1 MHFMNSLIAPFQNA
15 VSRCR
20 STALAGS
27 ALALAAVGAPVAWA
41 QDSRS
46 QIEEVLVVAEKRTEN
61 LQEVPTAVSAFSQD
75 FLEDIGSYELKDAAN
90 FAPNVTIR
98 EQSGSNVNYAFGM
111 RGVALG
117 DPVLTVDSP
126 IGLYV
131 DGVYLGRQ
139 AGTAIDNIEI
149 ERMEV
154 LRGPQGTL
162 YGRNS
167 VGGAINLIT
176 RKPSGE
182 FGLRNR
188 LTLGSDQIRNQLR
201 VDFGLSEGL
210 AAQVNLL
217 YASRD
222 GSLDVYN
229 RYGPEP
235 ADIANTAASDSAQNA
250 TPETEVDSKDQTG
263 ARLAL
268 NWDVGDSFSADFNV
282 SYAKAEGLTDNH
294 QLVQVGSAALRSDL
308 YPVFNSLA
316 LLATQ
321 ERQDGIANL
330 VFSTEESTEIAGA
343 SLSMDWEMGNGMRLK
358 SITAYR
364 SYEGLKGNLD
374 VNPAIGLDV
383 VSARAVSSS
392 PGATY
397 AYVGPT
403 TTTFVAALGQLGART
418 SRGVVVDP
426 QDLLGGGWTT
436 VGNPVPEGTLVS
448 VFRSGRE
455 SEQSQISQEFQLSGD
470 IGERA
475 DFVAGL
481 YYFAEE
487 ADERN
492 PQVSLSPGLFYAGI
506 VGGGLPQVFGS
517 LATTPTRLA
526 LIDDEKDA
534 YSNDVNTDPGSHG
547 ACGGTLIS
555 EDEYDDVNNPD
566 TDVSGPAGRALSGTA
581 LINYLGPCFNSSVI
595 GGNPGFVY
603 GTDNTALAV
612 YGHVRY
618 QLSEQLDLGVG
629 LRYTQDTREGYLHTA
644 ANGSTDSATGERLGD
659 KERLTG
665 EDDYD
670 KLDFSVSLAYQA
682 NEDLNFYGKVASGY
696 RSGGFNVRAAS
707 ADRFKKPVEAENLL
721 SFELGMKSEFGDGRG
736 RLNAA
741 VFHAQYTDRQISQF
755 EAGIYGATS
764 VISNAGEVSNSGVE
778 VELTLLPVDG
788 LTWNL
793 NVGVVDVSIDKW
805 NEDITAPTTC
815 DGTMIAVGTANADV
829 TACRWPAYSPEFN
842 WSTVL
847 RYDFEPFAL
856 GQLSVVLDANYQDA
870 FTSVAGQDPDVSV
883 TAIGDE
889 RTLVGAR
896 VSMSD
901 IALGPGKAT
910 VSLWGENIL
919 DEEYKEFPIDFG
931 AYALAAYGREPSFG
945 LDLQYEF

>member
-1 MHFMNSLIAPFQNA
+1 MNSLIAPFQNA
-15 VSRCR
+15 VAHCR
-20 STALAGS
+20 RSAALAGS

-46 QIEEVLVVAEKRTEN
+46 QIEEVVVIAEKRTEN

-75 FLEDIGSYELKDAAN
+75 FLEDIGSYEFKEAAN
-90 FAPNVTIR
+90 FVPNVTIR
-98 EQSGSNVNYAFGM
+98 EQPGSNVNYAFGI
-111 RGVALG
+111 RGVAAGETALA
-117 DPVLTVDSP
+117 VDNP

-131 DGVYLGRQ
+131 DGVYLGRLT
-139 AGTAIDNIEI
+139 GTAIDNIEV

-167 VGGAINLIT
+167 VGGAINLIS

-182 FGLRNR
+182 FGFRNR

-217 YASRD
+217 YSSQDAN
-222 GSLDVYN
+222 LDIYD
-229 RYGPEP
+229 RYGPQP
-235 ADIANTAASDSAQNA
+235 AAIADTAASDNAQNA
-250 TPETEVDSKDQTG
+250 AFETETNAKDQTG
-263 ARLAL
+263 FRLAL
-268 NWDVGDSFSADFNV
+268 NWDASDSFSADFNI
-282 SYAKAEGLTDNH
+282 SYSKAEGLSDRQ
-294 QLVQVGSAALRSDL
+294 QLVSVPGGGAAAGVPANL
-308 YPVFNSLA
+308 YPVFSSLA
-316 LLATQ
+316 PFGAQ
-321 ERQDGIANL
+321 ERQDGITNL
-330 VFSTEESTEIAGA
+330 AFTAEESTEITGV
-343 SLSMDWEMGNGMRLK
+343 SLSLDWEMGNGMRLK

-364 SYEGLKGNLD
+364 GYEGLKGSPD
-374 VNPAIGLDV
+374 VDPSFGIDFG
-383 VSARAVSSS
+383 SARAAAFPGMAYGYAAPSATT
-392 PGATY
+392 GATPFIEL
-397 AYVGPT
+397 AT
-403 TTTFVAALGQLGART
+403 GA

-436 VGNPVPEGTLVS
+436 VLNPVPEGTLVS

-455 SEQSQISQEFQLSGD
+455 GEQSQISQEFQLSGD

-487 ADERN
+487 TDERGA
-492 PQVSLSPGLFYAGI
+492 QFSLSPGLFYAGI
-506 VGGGLPQVFGS
+506 VGAGLGTLGPAVASGELLRVEGGGGNVAPAG
-517 LATTPTRLA
+517 A
-526 LIDDEKDA
+526 
-534 YSNDVNTDPGSHG
+534 G
-547 ACGGTLIS
+547 ACGGSLG
-555 EDEYDDVNNPD
+555 DDQASV
-566 TDVSGPAGRALSGTA
+566 GAALA
-581 LINYLGPCFNSSVI
+581 DFANQLQPKYLYPCYNSSVV
-595 GGNPGFVY
+595 GGNPGFAY

-644 ANGSTDSATGERLGD
+644 ANANTDSQGNRLGD
-659 KERLTG
+659 RERLTG

-670 KLDFSVSLAYQA
+670 KLDFSVSLAFQPS
-682 NEDLNFYGKVASGY
+682 EDLNVYGKVASGY
-696 RSGGFNVRAAS
+696 RSGGFNVRASS
-707 ADRFKKPVEAENLL
+707 ADDFNNPVEAENLL
-721 SFELGMKSEFGDGRG
+721 SYELGVKSEFLDGRG
-736 RLNAA
+736 RANVAA
-741 VFHAQYTDRQISQF
+741 FYSEYTDRQISQF
-755 EAGIYGATS
+755 SAGIYGATS
-764 VISNAGEVSNSGVE
+764 IISNAGEVSNTGFE

-793 NVGVVDVSIDKW
+793 NLGVVDVSIDKW
-805 NEDITAPTTC
+805 NEDVGASGLAC
-815 DGTMIAVGTANADV
+815 GGTMIAGGTANADV

-847 RYDFEPFAL
+847 RYDFEPFAM
-856 GQLSVVLDANYQDA
+856 GQLSVVLDANYQDGYT
-870 FTSVAGQDPDVSV
+870 FTSGQDPDVSV
-883 TAIGDE
+883 TAVGDE

-931 AYALAAYGREPSFG
+931 AFAVATYGAEPSFG

>member
-1 MHFMNSLIAPFQNA
+1 M
-15 VSRCR
+15 
-20 STALAGS
+20 ALVAAG
-27 ALALAAVGAPVAWA
+27 VTDAWA
-41 QDSRS
+41 QQADRGH
-46 QIEEVLVVAEKRTEN
+46 IEEVVVVAEKRTEN

-75 FLEDIGSYELKDAAN
+75 FLEDIGSYEFKEAAN
-90 FAPNVTIR
+90 FVPNVTIR
-98 EQSGSNVNYAFGM
+98 EQSGSNVNYAFGI
-111 RGVALG
+111 RGVAAGETALA
-117 DPVLTVDSP
+117 VDNP

-131 DGVYLGRQ
+131 DGVYLGRLT
-139 AGTAIDNIEI
+139 GTAVDNIEI

-167 VGGAINLIT
+167 AGGAINLIS

-182 FGLRNR
+182 FGFRNR
-188 LTLGSDQIRNQLR
+188 LTLGSEQIRNQLR
-201 VDFGLSEGL
+201 VDFGLSESL

-217 YASRD
+217 YASQD
-222 GSLDVYN
+222 ASLDIDD
-229 RYGPEP
+229 RYGAQP
-235 ADIANTAASDSAQNA
+235 AAIADTAASDSMQNA
-250 TPETEVDSKDQTG
+250 TFETETNTKDQTG
-263 ARLAL
+263 FRLAL
-268 NWDVGDSFSADFNV
+268 NWDASDSFSADLNF
-282 SYAKAEGLTDNH
+282 SYAKAEGLSDRQ
-294 QLVQVGSAALRSDL
+294 QLVSVPGGGAGGAIPSNL

-321 ERQDGIANL
+321 ERQDGVANL
-330 VFSTEESTEIAGA
+330 AFTAEESVELSGT

-364 SYEGLKGNLD
+364 SYEGLKGNPD
-374 VNPAIGLDV
+374 VNPAIGIDFG
-383 VSARAVSSS
+383 SARVASSS

-403 TTTFVAALGQLGART
+403 TTTFAAALGQLFTRA

-436 VGNPVPEGTLVS
+436 VGDPVPEGTLMS
-448 VFRSGRE
+448 VFRAGRE
-455 SEQSQISQEFQLSGD
+455 GEQSQISQEFQLSGD

-487 ADERN
+487 TDERN
-492 PQVSLSPGLFYAGI
+492 PQFSLSPGAFYAGI
-506 VGGGLPQVFGS
+506 VGDALPGIFGAF
-517 LATTPTRLA
+517 ATTITRLA
-526 LIDDEKDA
+526 KVAEEATA
-534 YSNDVNTDPGSHG
+534 YSNTDNTDPGGLG
-547 ACGGTLIS
+547 ACGGTLITS
-555 EDEYDDVNNPD
+555 QAEVDGVGNADPG
-566 TDVSGPAGRALSGTA
+566 VSGPAVGALGGAILSK
-581 LINYLGPCFNSSVI
+581 YLGPCFNSSVL
-595 GGNPGFVY
+595 GGNPGFKY
-603 GTDNTALAV
+603 GTDNTSLAV

-618 QLSEQLDLGVG
+618 QLTEQLDLGVG

-644 ANGSTDSATGERLGD
+644 ANASTDSQGNRLGD

-665 EDDYD
+665 EDDYS

-707 ADRFKKPVEAENLL
+707 AETFKKPVEAENLL
-721 SFELGMKSEFGDGRG
+721 SFEAGVKSEFGDGRG

-755 EAGIYGATS
+755 SAGIYGATS
-764 VISNAGEVSNSGVE
+764 IITNAGELSNSGVE

-793 NVGVVDVSIDKW
+793 NLGVLDVSIDKW
-805 NEDITAPTTC
+805 TEDVDSPSGLAC
-815 DGTMIAVGTANADV
+815 GDGPRIPGGTKNADV
-829 TACRWPAYSPEFN
+829 SACRWPAYVPEFN

-856 GQLSVVLDANYQDA
+856 GQLSVVLDANYQDGWT
-870 FTSVAGQDPDVSV
+870 FTAGQDPDASV
-883 TAIGDE
+883 TAVGDE

-919 DEEYKEFPIDFG
+919 DEVYKEFPIDFG
-931 AYALAAYGREPSFG
+931 SFAVGSYGAEPSFG